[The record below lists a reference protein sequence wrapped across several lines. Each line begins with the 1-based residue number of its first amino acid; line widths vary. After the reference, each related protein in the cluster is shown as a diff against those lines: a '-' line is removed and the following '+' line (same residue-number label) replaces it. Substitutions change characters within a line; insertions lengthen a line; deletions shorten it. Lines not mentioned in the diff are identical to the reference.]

1 MRRYRILYLTAEQW
15 PTFRSDIVTLFG
27 KYLPRLGLTTDL
39 ITEQDQ
45 THASQAWEGGEAYT
59 CRVPKYRALQYMYK
73 FLYQCQQLFFSKLQ
87 HYDAIQV
94 RDMVWGGVV
103 ALIAARL
110 RNKPFFYWLSYPQ
123 SEGQIVRA
131 QLRGWR
137 GGMRYWFPMLQGV
150 LGKWV
155 LYHFLLPKADFIFVQ
170 SPTMLKHLTR
180 YGIPADKQYAVP
192 MGVDIERIH
201 HIEPSKLYDLDE
213 RLVLIYLGTLD
224 RTRQLDFLLDVMVR
238 IKRRLPEAVLIM
250 AGDTEEQAYAEWL
263 KSQAIERGLAEHI
276 IWTGWLPMDT
286 ALSLVKAAKVG
297 FSPFPRG
304 EILDMASPTKAVEY
318 LALGVPV
325 VCNDNPDQAM
335 VVRESGAGFCMPYT
349 ADAFAKAAM
358 TLLQDSHLC
367 HEMAMKGRQYVFEQR
382 SYEAIAKRVVEHYER
397 LIPE

>member
-1 MRRYRILYLTAEQW
+1 MRHYRILYLTAEQW

-27 KYLPRLGLTTDL
+27 KYLSILGLTTDL
-39 ITEQDQ
+39 LTEQDPIQANQ
-45 THASQAWEGGEAYT
+45 TWEGGVAYT
-59 CRVPKYRALQYMYK
+59 CQVPSSRALQYIVK
-73 FLYQCQQLFFSKLQ
+73 WLFQFKRLFFASVQ

-94 RDMVWGGVV
+94 RDMVWGGVL

-137 GGMRYWFPMLQGV
+137 SGLRYWFPLIQGM

-170 SPTMLKHLTR
+170 SPTMLKHLVA
-180 YGIPADKQYAVP
+180 YGVPADKQYAVP
-192 MGVDIERIH
+192 MGVDIERITY
-201 HIEPSKLYDLDE
+201 IEPAVINALDG
-213 RLVLIYLGTLD
+213 RLPLIYLGTLD
-224 RTRQLDFLLDVMVR
+224 RTRQLDFLLDVMVH
-238 IKRRLPEAVLIM
+238 IKRHFPEALLIM

-263 KSQAIERGLAEHI
+263 KSQAIARSLSEHVM
-276 IWTGWLPMDT
+276 WTGWLPMDK

-297 FSPFPRG
+297 FSPFPRS

-325 VCNDNPDQAM
+325 VCNDNPDQAT
-335 VVRESGAGFCMPYT
+335 VVHESGAGFCIPYT

-358 TLLQDSHLC
+358 TLLQDSQLC
-367 HEMAMKGRQYVFEQR
+367 HEMATKGRQYVLQHR
-382 SYEAIAKRVVEHYER
+382 SYEAIAKHLFAQYER
-397 LIPE
+397 LIP